1 MAGIINARIDLSK
14 IDESKITEK
23 DGKKWL
29 SISIVINNEADTY
42 DNNVSLSIS
51 QSKEERENKVPK
63 NYIGNGKVVWTDGK
77 ISKPEKF

>member
-14 IDESKITEK
+14 IDTAKITEK